1 VLLLRR
7 RFPEVVL
14 FAAKPPDHRPCAR
27 KKPGMTI
34 KRLTTLITTSLILS
48 ILAVAGAAYLYI
60 SATGALH
67 WAHQQKY
74 QSYLLADEL
83 RQSSDDLTRL
93 ARTYVVTGDE
103 SYEAQYWDVLAIR
116 NGEKPR
122 PQEYWRIYW
131 DFVAAGDAEPRPAD
145 RTIALQ
151 DLMRDAGFTEAE
163 FALLTQAQNNS
174 DGLVALET
182 QAMNAVKG
190 LFADS
195 RGRFTVRGEPDMA
208 LAAELMHAPQ
218 YHRYKAEIMAPVDA
232 FVVMMTERT
241 SNAVEAAQ
249 QQAHIAGI
257 LIAGALV
264 MLAASVGFTIWSLV
278 ARVSRPLGDLSGV
291 MTRLTHGEGDLA
303 VPGIGRR
310 DEIGQMADSVQYFR
324 DGLAERETLRAEQER
339 EQASRLA
346 KGQKL
351 EQAIAGFEQ
360 TIAGIVRNLSGSAA
374 QMQQS
379 AQGMASL
386 AERGAQRSASV
397 AAATEEASTNVQSV
411 AAATEELT
419 ASIGEIGRQVEN
431 SSSSTERA
439 VAEVTRAESTM
450 QGLSASA
457 QKVGDV
463 ISLIQAIAEQ
473 TNLLAL
479 NATIEAARAGDA
491 GKGFAVVAAEVKN
504 LASQTQRAT
513 EDIAGQITAIQN
525 ATEEAVSVISGIAGA
540 VSEVNQT
547 ASAISSSVQQQAC
560 ATQEINTNVQQAA
573 VGTGEVANHIAGVND
588 ASRETGDAASKMLAS
603 VEELSQQ
610 AKTLSGEVERFLGD
624 IRAA

>member
-1 VLLLRR
+1 
-7 RFPEVVL
+7 
-14 FAAKPPDHRPCAR
+14 
-27 KKPGMTI
+27 MTI
-34 KRLTTLITTSLILS
+34 KRLTTLITTSLVLS
-48 ILAVAGAAYLYI
+48 ILAVAGAAYLYM
-60 SATGALH
+60 SAAGELH
-67 WAHQQKY
+67 RAHQQKY

-93 ARTYVVTGDE
+93 ARTYVVTGDD

-131 DFVAAGDAEPRPAD
+131 DFVAAGDAAPRPAD

-151 DLMRDAGFTEAE
+151 DLMREAGFTEAE
-163 FALLTQAQNNS
+163 FDLLTQAQNNS

-190 LFADS
+190 LFADEN
-195 RGRFTVRGEPDMA
+195 GEYTLQGEPDMTF
-208 LAAELMHAPQ
+208 AARLLHSPQ

-232 FVVMMTERT
+232 FFVRMTQRT
-241 SNAVEAAQ
+241 TAAVEAAQ
-249 QQAHIAGI
+249 QQARFAGM
-257 LIAGALV
+257 LIAAALL
-264 MLAASVGFTIWSLV
+264 MLAGSVGFTIWSLV
-278 ARVSRPLGDLSGV
+278 SRVSRPLGDLSGV
-291 MTRLTHGEGDLA
+291 MTRLTRGESDLA
-303 VPGIGRR
+303 VPGIGRS
-310 DEIGQMADSVQYFR
+310 DEIGQMAQSVQYFR
-324 DGLAERETLRAEQER
+324 DGLAEREKLRAEQER

-351 EQAIAGFEQ
+351 EQAIAGFEK
-360 TIAGIVRNLSGSAA
+360 TIAGIVRSLSGSAT
-374 QMQQS
+374 QMQES

-419 ASIGEIGRQVEN
+419 ASISEIGRQVE
-431 SSSSTERA
+431 SSSQSTERA
-439 VAEVTRAESTM
+439 VAEVSRAETTM

-513 EDIAGQITAIQN
+513 EDIADQITAIQS
-525 ATEEAVSVISGIAGA
+525 ATQEAVSVITGIAGA

-547 ASAISSSVQQQAC
+547 ASSISSSVQQQAS
-560 ATQEINTNVQQAA
+560 ATHEINTNVQQAA
-573 VGTGEVANHIAGVND
+573 AGTGEVANHIAGVND
-588 ASRETGDAASKMLAS
+588 ASRETGDAATRMLAS

>member
-1 VLLLRR
+1 
-7 RFPEVVL
+7 
-14 FAAKPPDHRPCAR
+14 
-27 KKPGMTI
+27 MTV
-34 KRLTTLITTSLILS
+34 KRLTILITTSLVLS
-48 ILAVAGAAYLYI
+48 IFAIAGAAYLYM
-60 SATGALH
+60 SATGELH
-67 WAHQQKY
+67 EAHQQRY

-131 DFVAAGDAEPRPAD
+131 DFVAAGDAKPRPAD
-145 RTIALQ
+145 RTIPLQ
-151 DLMRDAGFTEAE
+151 DLMREVGFTEAE
-163 FALLTQAQNNS
+163 FDLLTQAQNNS

-190 LFADS
+190 LFEDA
-195 RGRFTVRGEPDMA
+195 RGEFTVRGEPDMA
-208 LAAELMHAPQ
+208 LAAQLMHSEQ
-218 YHRYKAEIMAPVDA
+218 YHRYKAEIMAPIDQF
-232 FVVMMTERT
+232 FVALTERT
-241 SNAVEAAQ
+241 TVAVAQAQDHVRFAGMLVAA
-249 QQAHIAGI
+249 
-257 LIAGALV
+257 ALA
-264 MLAASVGFTIWSLV
+264 MLVASVGFTIWSLV
-278 ARVSRPLGDLSGV
+278 GRVSRPLGELSDV
-291 MTRLTHGEGDLA
+291 MTRLTRGESDLA
-303 VPGIGRR
+303 VPCLGRG
-310 DEIGQMADSVQYFR
+310 DEIGRMADSVQYFR
-324 DGLAERETLRAEQER
+324 DGLAEREALRSSHERDQE
-339 EQASRLA
+339 SRLD
-346 KGQKL
+346 KGRKL
-351 EQAIAGFEQ
+351 EQAIAGFER
-360 TIAGIVRNLSGSAA
+360 TIAGIVRGLSDSAK
-374 QMQQS
+374 QMQES
-379 AQGMASL
+379 AHGMAQL

-431 SSSSTERA
+431 SSGSTERA
-439 VAEVTRAESTM
+439 VVEVTRAEATM

-491 GKGFAVVAAEVKN
+491 GKGFAVVASEVKN

-525 ATEEAVSVISGIAGA
+525 ATQEAVAVIGGIAGA
-540 VSEVNQT
+540 VGEVNLT
-547 ASAISSSVQQQAC
+547 ATAISASIQQQAS
-560 ATQEINTNVQQAA
+560 ATHEINANVQQAA
-573 VGTGEVANHIAGVND
+573 AGTGEVANHIAGVNE
-588 ASRETGDAASKMLAS
+588 AARETGQAASKMLSS
-603 VEELSQQ
+603 VDALSQQ
-610 AKTLSGEVERFLGD
+610 ASSLSNEVEQFLGD

>member
-1 VLLLRR
+1 
-7 RFPEVVL
+7 
-14 FAAKPPDHRPCAR
+14 
-27 KKPGMTI
+27 MTI
-34 KRLTTLITTSLILS
+34 KRLTTLITASLTLS
-48 ILAVAGAAYLYI
+48 ILAVAGAAYLYM
-60 SATGALH
+60 SATGELH
-67 WAHQQKY
+67 RAHEQKY

-93 ARTYVVTGDE
+93 ARTYAVTGDD

-116 NGEKPR
+116 NGEEPR

-131 DFVAAGDAEPRPAD
+131 DFVAAGDAQPRPTD
-145 RTIALQ
+145 RAVALQ
-151 DLMRDAGFTEAE
+151 DLMREAGFTAAE
-163 FALLTQAQNNS
+163 FDLLTQAQNNS

-182 QAMNAVKG
+182 QAMNAVSG
-190 LFADS
+190 LFKNEA
-195 RGRFTVRGEPDMA
+195 GQFAVRGEPDMA
-208 LAAELMHAPQ
+208 LAAELMHSSQ
-218 YHRYKAEIMAPVDA
+218 YHRYKAEIMAPIDA
-232 FVVMMTERT
+232 FFVMMTGRT
-241 SNAVEAAQ
+241 TAAVEAAQ
-249 QQAHIAGI
+249 QQAQFAGM
-257 LIAGALV
+257 LIMAALA
-264 MLAASVGFTIWSLV
+264 MLAASVGFTIWALAV
-278 ARVSRPLGDLSGV
+278 RVSRPLGDLSGV
-291 MTRLTHGEGDLA
+291 MTQLTRGESDLA
-303 VPGIGRR
+303 VPGIGRN
-310 DEIGQMADSVQYFR
+310 DEIGQMAQSVQYFR
-324 DGLAERETLRAEQER
+324 DGLAEREALRMEQER

-351 EQAIAGFEQ
+351 EQAIAGFEK
-360 TIAGIVRNLSGSAA
+360 TIAGIVGTLSGSAT
-374 QMQQS
+374 QLQES
-379 AQGMASL
+379 ARGMTRL
-386 AERGAQRSASV
+386 AESGAQRSTSV

-419 ASIGEIGRQVEN
+419 ASISEIGRQVEN
-431 SSSSTERA
+431 SSLSTERA
-439 VAEVTRAESTM
+439 VAEVSRAETTM

-513 EDIAGQITAIQN
+513 EDIADQITAIQN
-525 ATEEAVSVISGIAGA
+525 ATEEAVGVISGIAGA

-547 ASAISSSVQQQAC
+547 ASAISSSVQQQAS

-573 VGTGEVANHIAGVND
+573 AGTGEVASHIAGVNE
-588 ASRETGDAASKMLAS
+588 ASRETGDAATRMLES
-603 VEELSQQ
+603 VEDLSRQ
-610 AKTLSGEVERFLGD
+610 AQTLSSEVERFLGD